1 MYSEKKMQV
10 IENIKNM
17 PEKEADIVEVFVAG
31 FRAGKQT
38 MKASLETELPRES
51 TKQTA

>member
-1 MYSEKKMQV
+1 MCSEKKKQV
-10 IENIKNM
+10 IENIKKM

-38 MKASLETELPRES
+38 AKASLESEQSRKS
-51 TKQTA
+51 TKQSA